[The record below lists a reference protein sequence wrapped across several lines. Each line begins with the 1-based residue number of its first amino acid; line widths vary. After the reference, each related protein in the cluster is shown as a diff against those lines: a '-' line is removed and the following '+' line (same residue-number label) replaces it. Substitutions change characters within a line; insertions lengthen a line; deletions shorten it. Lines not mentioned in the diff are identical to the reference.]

1 MKLNTAV
8 FFGGESVEH
17 EVSII
22 SAHQAIEALDKEKYN
37 VYIVTIIGTEWNLE
51 VNDAKYPVDK
61 NDFSAV
67 IDGLK
72 IKFDY
77 AYITI
82 HGAPGEDGKL
92 QGYFELM
99 KIPYSS
105 CGVLASALTYNKF
118 TCNTYL
124 KNFGIPVAKSLRLR
138 SVSDYTDKEIVDAV
152 GLPCFVK
159 PNDGGSSFGVT
170 KVKTIEQVKPAV
182 KKAFAEGSET
192 VIESF
197 MQGTEI
203 TCGIYKA
210 GGKTTVFPI
219 TEVVSENEFF
229 DYDAKYK
236 GQVKEITPARIS
248 EETAAVVRKQTERIY
263 NVLDAHGIIRVDY
276 IISAD
281 GTVNLL
287 EVNTT
292 PGMTPTSLLPQE
304 AKVLGYSHAD
314 LCEEIVRLSLEK
326 GLIIFAFI
334 GKA

>member
-1 MKLNTAV
+1 MKKNIAIV
-8 FFGGESVEH
+8 AGGDQS
-17 EVSII
+17 EVVVSLK
-22 SAHQAIEALDKEKYN
+22 SAKGIYSFMDKEKYN

-51 VNDAKYPVDK
+51 VNDAKYPIDK
-61 NDFSAV
+61 NDFSAD

-82 HGAPGEDGKL
+82 HGTPGEDGKL

-138 SVSDYTDKEIVDAV
+138 SESDYTDKEIVDAV

-248 EETAAVVRKQTERIY
+248 EEIAAVVRKQTERIY

-292 PGMTPTSLLPQE
+292 PGMTPTSFIPQQVAAAGLE
-304 AKVLGYSHAD
+304 MKNVLSN
-314 LCEEIVRLSLEK
+314 
-326 GLIIFAFI
+326 IIENQY
-334 GKA
+334 K

>member
-1 MKLNTAV
+1 MKKNIAIV
-8 FFGGESVEH
+8 AGGDQS
-17 EVSII
+17 EVVVSLK
-22 SAHQAIEALDKEKYN
+22 SAKGIYSFMDKEKYN

-51 VNDAKYPVDK
+51 LNDSKYPVDK
-61 NDFSAV
+61 NDFSAIV
-67 IDGLK
+67 DGTK

-82 HGAPGEDGKL
+82 HGTPGEDGKL

-138 SVSDYTDKEIVDAV
+138 SENDYTDQEIIDAV

-170 KVKTIEQVKPAV
+170 KVKSIGQVKPAV
-182 KKAFAEGSET
+182 QKAFAEGQET

-248 EETAAVVRKQTERIY
+248 EEIAAVVRKQTERIY

-292 PGMTPTSLLPQE
+292 PGMTPTSFIPQQVAAAGLE
-304 AKVLGYSHAD
+304 MKDVLSN
-314 LCEEIVRLSLEK
+314 
-326 GLIIFAFI
+326 IIENQY
-334 GKA
+334 K